1 MELIAYRVEEDPCK
15 QTLWSLKKF
24 LECAG
29 DRYILGALESGINSK
44 FLSDNYDEGII
55 ELVLLFCKHSSLD
68 DIVKLFNFDF
78 FLKNNI
84 I

>member
-1 MELIAYRVEEDPCK
+1 MEDDPSK

-24 LECAG
+24 LECAE
-29 DRYILGALESGINSK
+29 DKHILGTLESGINTK

-68 DIVKLFNFDF
+68 EIVKNKCILNS
-78 FLKNNI
+78 NI
-84 I
+84 N